1 MDREA
6 WWARVHGVTQSQTQL
21 RTHTHTH
28 THAHA
33 HTHTDLDG
41 GLKILDQC

>member
-6 WWARVHGVTQSQTQL
+6 WQATVHGVTQSQTQL
-21 RTHTHTH
+21 STHTHTH
-28 THAHA
+28 T

>member
-6 WWARVHGVTQSQTQL
+6 WQATVHGVTQSQTQL
-21 RTHTHTH
+21 STHTHTH
-28 THAHA
+28 TH
-33 HTHTDLDG
+33 TDLDN